1 MKKSTILSNLIVI
14 AGISV
19 SAPAFSDTIHGAL
32 KPAEYGNVLE
42 LLKVELETPKNPVT
56 INDYVMRQRENT
68 GSNINEGKTHIA
80 METADWQKILG
91 QPPRL

>member
-1 MKKSTILSNLIVI
+1 MKKSIILSNLIVI

-32 KPAEYGNVLE
+32 MPAEYGNVLE
-42 LLKVELETPKNPVT
+42 LLRVELDAPTNPVT
-56 INDYVMRQRENT
+56 INDYVKRQRENAA
-68 GSNINEGKTHIA
+68 SNINEGKTHIA

>member
-42 LLKVELETPKNPVT
+42 LLKVELEAPKNPVT

>member
-32 KPAEYGNVLE
+32 RPAEYGNALDVL
-42 LLKVELETPKNPVT
+42 KINLEVPTNPVS
-56 INDYVMRQRENT
+56 INDYVKRQRENT
-68 GSNINEGKTHIA
+68 DSDSNVGKTQVA
-80 METADWQKILG
+80 MGTADWQKILG
-91 QPPRL
+91 QPPKL